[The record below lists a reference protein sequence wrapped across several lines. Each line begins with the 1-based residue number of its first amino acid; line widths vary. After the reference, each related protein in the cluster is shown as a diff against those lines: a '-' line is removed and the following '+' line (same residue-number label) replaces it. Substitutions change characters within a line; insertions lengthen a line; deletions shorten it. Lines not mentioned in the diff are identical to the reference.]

1 MKEKNIEWEKNL
13 KILLKN
19 MNPVLEDKE
28 YLYLTFSEED
38 FKKINIQEVKFFFRE
53 KEWITVILEKN
64 NLYKNN
70 DKIWSLI
77 TLQVH
82 SSLDAIWFT
91 AAFSE
96 ILKNNNI
103 SCNVVAGYFHDHIF
117 VDKNDWENAVRILKN
132 V

>member
-1 MKEKNIEWEKNL
+1 MKEKKEWEKNL

-19 MNPVLEDKE
+19 MNPILDDKE
-28 YLYLTFSEED
+28 YLYLTFSEEN
-38 FKKINIQEVKFFFRE
+38 FKKINIQEIKFFFRE

-64 NLYKNN
+64 SLYKNYN
-70 DKIWSLI
+70 KIWSLI

-91 AAFSE
+91 AEFSK

-117 VDKNDWENAVRILKN
+117 VDKSDWEKAVNILKN